1 MEFVFLSEVF
11 DNGVFKKEFDKAPVE
26 RGLEQLEHKALLELG
41 EIKWGSNFLGLR
53 TV

>member
-1 MEFVFLSEVF
+1 MEFVFLKESFENGSLKSVF
-11 DNGVFKKEFDKAPVE
+11 DKEPVE

-41 EIKWGSNFLGLR
+41 EIKWGNNFLGLR